1 VLIHL
6 VRHGESLAN
15 TGQHDP
21 LHQGDAF
28 IPLSEQGQKQAYL
41 VGAGLGREKLI
52 HSLIYCSPY
61 SRTRETLEMALK
73 GANCLKEDIKVYED
87 PRLREVERG
96 YTDEASQHP
105 LRLIHGW
112 FYYRHDGGES
122 AADCY
127 DRTSAFLESLMRQVE
142 RKPVRDVLIFC
153 HGMTIRCFVMRFLHL
168 SVEQFESI
176 ANPENGD
183 IVTLAQ
189 RGSLQNP
196 VFENGRWGVDGLKI
210 RTKKE
215 KV

>member
-1 VLIHL
+1 LLTIL
-6 VRHGESLAN
+6 QN
-15 TGQHDP
+15 TGN
-21 LHQGDAF
+21 
-28 IPLSEQGQKQAYL
+28 
-41 VGAGLGREKLI
+41 
-52 HSLIYCSPY
+52 
-61 SRTRETLEMALK
+61 T
-73 GANCLKEDIKVYED
+73 ED